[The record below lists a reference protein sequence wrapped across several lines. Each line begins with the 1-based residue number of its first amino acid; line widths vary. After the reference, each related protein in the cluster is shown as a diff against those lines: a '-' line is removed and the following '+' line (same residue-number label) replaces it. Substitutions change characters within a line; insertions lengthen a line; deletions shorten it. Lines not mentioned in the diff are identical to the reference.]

1 MAKSEVDSVCCACNH
16 DYTTQRHQMHEDQT
30 RGTAQVSQRRMQLAK
45 NSLTSQREDT
55 AAEQRKHARL
65 EDLHGLSYPSSQDLQ
80 RHCIYQ
86 TASRLTAPWSETTQ
100 TSALQ
105 MQTTFWWQSTWHL
118 TQQQQTR
125 QVSGC
130 DVVITSTGAKQRLA
144 PLSTFTHNV
153 FVHHSKSVTLL

>member
-1 MAKSEVDSVCCACNH
+1 
-16 DYTTQRHQMHEDQT
+16 MHEEQT

-86 TASRLTAPWSETTQ
+86 TASRLTALCSDECMTD
-100 TSALQ
+100 ANNL
-105 MQTTFWWQSTWHL
+105 L
-118 TQQQQTR
+118 
-125 QVSGC
+125 V
-130 DVVITSTGAKQRLA
+130 AKHTA
-144 PLSTFTHNV
+144 PQAPHTAAADTASFTM
-153 FVHHSKSVTLL
+153 